1 MNAAEPVRILV
12 VDDDPTIVTLLARAL
27 EVEGYS
33 AITAATGQEALRRVA
48 ESPLDI
54 VLMDINLPDMS
65 GITVM
70 RQLLKS
76 RSIIVILITGDTV
89 HYSHSEAIREGAA
102 DFITKPVRISELA
115 PRIRQARQ
123 VRLLAEAKEQL
134 MADLK
139 RLAIRDELT
148 GLFNYRHFQTQL
160 EAEIHRCVRYRR
172 ALSMILCDV
181 DHFKTVNDTLGHTEG
196 DRVLA
201 GIARVVCEAVRTTD
215 SVFRYGG
222 EEFAVLLPETAGDMA
237 VTVASR
243 AREAVEQMKLLS
255 DRRVTISAG
264 VSEFRPKETAKDLI
278 CRVDSALYA
287 AKHAGRNRV
296 ETA

>member
-1 MNAAEPVRILV
+1 MSNTEPVRILV
-12 VDDDPTIVTLLARAL
+12 VDDDQTLVTLLARAL
-27 EVEGYS
+27 QEEGYS
-33 AITAATGQEALRRVA
+33 AITATSGQEALRRVA

-54 VLMDINLPDMS
+54 VLLDINLPDMS
-65 GITVM
+65 GIAVM
-70 RQLLKS
+70 RQIIKT

-89 HYSHSEAIREGAA
+89 NYSHNEAIREGAA
-102 DFITKPVRISELA
+102 DFITKPVRMAELA

-148 GLFNYRHFQTQL
+148 GLFNYRHFQAQL
-160 EAEIHRCVRYRR
+160 DAEVHRCMRYQRT
-172 ALSMILCDV
+172 LSMILSDV

-201 GIARVVCEAVRTTD
+201 GIARVLCEAVRTTD
-215 SVFRYGG
+215 TVFRYGG
-222 EEFAVLLPETAGDMA
+222 EEFAILLPETTGETAL
-237 VTVASR
+237 TVAGR

-264 VSEFRPKETAKDLI
+264 VAEFRPKETGKDLV
-278 CRVDSALYA
+278 CRADTALYA
-287 AKHAGRNRV
+287 AKHAGRNCV
-296 ETA
+296 ELA